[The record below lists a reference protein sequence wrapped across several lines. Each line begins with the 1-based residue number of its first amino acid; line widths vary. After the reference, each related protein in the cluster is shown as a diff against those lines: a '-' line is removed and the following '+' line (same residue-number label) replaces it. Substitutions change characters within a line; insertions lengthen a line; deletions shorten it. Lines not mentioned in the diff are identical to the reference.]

1 MWNKIRQDPTIE
13 GIKIFENEIKLS
25 QFADDTNLFCADTIS
40 AENALRTVGD
50 FGILAG
56 LKLNIKKSKGI
67 WLNPLQLKWPRTP
80 VRILGTYVSYDV
92 KGNDDRNF
100 NIKLGKL

>member
-1 MWNKIRQDPTIE
+1 M
-13 GIKIFENEIKLS
+13 
-25 QFADDTNLFCADTIS
+25 IS

-67 WLNPLQLKWPRTP
+67 WL
-80 VRILGTYVSYDV
+80 
-92 KGNDDRNF
+92 
-100 NIKLGKL
+100 GKCEKQT

>member
-1 MWNKIRQDPTIE
+1 MPTIE
-13 GIKIFENEIKLS
+13 GIKIFGNEIKSS
-25 QFADDTNLFCADTIS
+25 QFADDTNLFCADMIS

-67 WLNPLQLKWPRTP
+67 WLGKWEKKTNF
-80 VRILGTYVSYDV
+80 ILYSSNGLVL
-92 KGNDDRNF
+92 RLEF
-100 NIKLGKL
+100 

>member
-1 MWNKIRQDPTIE
+1 M
-13 GIKIFENEIKLS
+13 
-25 QFADDTNLFCADTIS
+25 IS

-67 WLNPLQLKWPRTP
+67 CLGKWEKTNLNPLQLKWPRTP
-80 VRILGTYVSYDV
+80 VRILGMSPMM
-92 KGNDDRNF
+92 
-100 NIKLGKL
+100 